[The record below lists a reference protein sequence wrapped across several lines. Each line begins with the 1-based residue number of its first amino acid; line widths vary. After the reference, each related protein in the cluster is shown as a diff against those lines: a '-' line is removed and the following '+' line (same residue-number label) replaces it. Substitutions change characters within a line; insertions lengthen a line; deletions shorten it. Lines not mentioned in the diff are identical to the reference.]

1 VLLLALASFGAIVVA
16 WVVAPEGK
24 PVRVVEPTPA
34 IPAQAVPARA

>member
-24 PVRVVEPTPA
+24 PARVAEPTTSM
-34 IPAQAVPARA
+34 PAQAVPARA